1 MPIYLLER
9 SDDDD
14 VDWDE
19 YEAKIIR
26 AKTVKEARSIANR
39 HTGDEG
45 CIWDNVIKVK
55 CIQIPVCGE
64 SEELM
69 GLFHPGS

>member
-9 SDDDD
+9 SDDED

-39 HTGDEG
+39 TTGMEG
-45 CIWDNVIKVK
+45 CIWDNVIRVT
-55 CIQIPVCGE
+55 CTQIPVSGE

-69 GLFHPGS
+69 GLFIAGS